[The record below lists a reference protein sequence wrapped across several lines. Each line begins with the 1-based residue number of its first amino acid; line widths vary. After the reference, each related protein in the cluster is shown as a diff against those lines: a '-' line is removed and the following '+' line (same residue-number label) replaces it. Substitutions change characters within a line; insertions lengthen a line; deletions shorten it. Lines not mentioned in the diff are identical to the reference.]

1 MLQLS
6 VGRRAAA
13 EAVGTAMLLAGII
26 GSGIMAERLT
36 GGNVALALLANTLA
50 TGGVLAAIIL
60 AFGPISGAHFNPA
73 VTLADALRGGLK
85 WCDVAP
91 YVVAQLAGAIAGVAI
106 ANLMFGDPMFFASH
120 HARHGPPLLLSE
132 FVATF
137 GLLAVIW
144 GCSRY
149 RSNLT
154 AFAVAAY
161 IVGAYWFTASTSF
174 ANPAVTIAR
183 SLSDT
188 FAGIAPGDV
197 PGFIAAEL
205 VGALTATAL
214 FAWVWPNNLAT
225 AAMKRSVLF
234 VCVHNSARSQMAEAF
249 LNQRCSDDFVAESAG
264 LEPGT
269 LNPFAVTAMREIGI
283 DISNKGTKSILDLFK
298 RGMNYSYVI
307 TVCDETSAERCPIF
321 PGGSRRLHWS
331 FPDPTALEGTS
342 EERLSE
348 TRLIRDEIRA
358 KIDTWCAEVCEKNTG
373 EWGLDPLRSIKEPRL
388 VERAAP
394 DSRGIGLAV
403 PASPCVPNLQT

>member
-1 MLQLS
+1 MLQLN
-6 VGRRAAA
+6 VARRAAA
-13 EAVGTAMLLAGII
+13 EAVGTAMLLASII
-26 GSGIMAERLT
+26 GSGIMAERLA

-60 AFGPISGAHFNPA
+60 ALGPISGAHFNPA

-85 WCDVAP
+85 WHDVPP
-91 YVVAQLAGAIAGVAI
+91 YVVAQLAGAIAGVGV
-106 ANLMFGDPMFFASH
+106 ANLMFGDPIFFASH
-120 HARHGPPLLLSE
+120 HARHGPALLLSE
-132 FVATF
+132 FIATF

-144 GCSRY
+144 GCSVY

-188 FAGIAPGDV
+188 FAGIAPRDV

-205 VGALTATAL
+205 VGALAATAL
-214 FAWVWPNNLAT
+214 FAWLWPDNLA
-225 AAMKRSVLF
+225 ADVVVIPHQSVRRKPNDMKRSVLF

-269 LNPFAVTAMREIGI
+269 LNPLAVAAMREVGI
-283 DISNKGTKSILDLFK
+283 DISNKDTKSSFDLFK
-298 RGMNYSYVI
+298 RGKHYSYVI

-321 PGGSRRLHWS
+321 PGGARRLHWS
-331 FPDPTALEGTS
+331 FPDPAALAGTS
-342 EERLSE
+342 EERLAQ
-348 TRLIRDEIRA
+348 TRLIRDQIRT
-358 KIDTWCAEVCEKNTG
+358 KIDTWCAEICER
-373 EWGLDPLRSIKEPRL
+373 PL
-388 VERAAP
+388 
-394 DSRGIGLAV
+394 LA
-403 PASPCVPNLQT
+403 